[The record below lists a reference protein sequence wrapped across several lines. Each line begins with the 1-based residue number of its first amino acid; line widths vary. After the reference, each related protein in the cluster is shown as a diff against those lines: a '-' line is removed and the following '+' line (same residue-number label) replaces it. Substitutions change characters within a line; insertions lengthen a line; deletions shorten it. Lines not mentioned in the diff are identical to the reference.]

1 MMPTDRA
8 EGAGAEP
15 LANRQPR
22 RRHLELAWRHG
33 RPLRRVKQRLRLRRA
48 ERRAQRVGGGADGGD
63 AAQVGSH
70 LVWVKARVW
79 ARVRVRVTVRVRV
92 RVRFISG

>member
-1 MMPTDRA
+1 MAPTDRS

-33 RPLRRVKQRLRLRRA
+33 RPLRRVEQRLR
-48 ERRAQRVGGGADGGD
+48 
-63 AAQVGSH
+63 
-70 LVWVKARVW
+70 
-79 ARVRVRVTVRVRV
+79 RVRDRVTATRTLTLALTLTQT
-92 RVRFISG
+92 IILTLAQTIILTLAQTIILTLALT

>member
-15 LANRQPR
+15 LADRQPR
-22 RRHLELAWRHG
+22 RRHLELARGHG

-48 ERRAQRVGGGADGGD
+48 ERRAQRVGGGADRGD
-63 AAQVGSH
+63 AAQVGAH
-70 LVWVKARVW
+70 LVIRVRARVG
-79 ARVRVRVTVRVRV
+79 VRVRGRGRVK
-92 RVRFISG
+92 VRFRVSSG